1 MVAQGNALG
10 FGIDRCALQ
19 GRRNPLRPFR
29 AEQVPRTRSRGVAPG
44 WHAPRRWRL
53 NVAEFSIGENC
64 YGPIYET
71 GATHASRITLPV
83 SDAVHPEIIELAR
96 RIAAAH
102 GIEPAL
108 VCAVIEQE
116 SAWNPWAVRYE
127 PGFLSRYVA
136 PLYTAGKLSAT
147 EAYTRS
153 MSWGL
158 MQVMGQVAR
167 EFGFAGDSLPKLC
180 DPATGV
186 EVGCRVLAKRMA
198 RSHGDVPAALLA
210 WNGGADPNYPA
221 EVLARK
227 RNYSSKS
234 EQ

>member
-1 MVAQGNALG
+1 MPNPVA
-10 FGIDRCALQ
+10 
-19 GRRNPLRPFR
+19 
-29 AEQVPRTRSRGVAPG
+29 
-44 WHAPRRWRL
+44 
-53 NVAEFSIGENC
+53 
-64 YGPIYET
+64 
-71 GATHASRITLPV
+71 
-83 SDAVHPEIIELAR
+83 PEIIAPAR
-96 RIAAAH
+96 AIAAAH
-102 GIEPAL
+102 GLDPAL

-136 PLYTAGKLSAT
+136 PLYTAGKLRAT

-167 EFGFAGDSLPKLC
+167 EFGFAADSLPELC

-186 EVGCRVLAKRMA
+186 EFGCRVLAKRMA
-198 RSHGDVPAALLA
+198 RARGDVSAALLA
-210 WNGGADPNYPA
+210 WNGGGNPNYPT
-221 EVLARK
+221 EVLART

-234 EQ
+234 ER

>member
-1 MVAQGNALG
+1 M
-10 FGIDRCALQ
+10 
-19 GRRNPLRPFR
+19 
-29 AEQVPRTRSRGVAPG
+29 
-44 WHAPRRWRL
+44 
-53 NVAEFSIGENC
+53 
-64 YGPIYET
+64 
-71 GATHASRITLPV
+71 
-83 SDAVHPEIIELAR
+83 SDTVHPEVIELAR

-102 GIEPAL
+102 GLDPAL
-108 VCAVIEQE
+108 ACAVIEQE

-167 EFGFAGDSLPKLC
+167 EFGFPGKYLSELC
-180 DPATGV
+180 DPATGI
-186 EVGCRVLAKRMA
+186 EFGCRKLADCLA
-198 RSHGDVPAALLA
+198 RASRGRPGPRQEEPGDEIIHAALLA
-210 WNGGADPNYPA
+210 WNGGANPNYPA
-221 EVLARK
+221 EVLSRT

-234 EQ
+234 L

>member
-1 MVAQGNALG
+1 MP
-10 FGIDRCALQ
+10 DT
-19 GRRNPLRPFR
+19 
-29 AEQVPRTRSRGVAPG
+29 VPT
-44 WHAPRRWRL
+44 
-53 NVAEFSIGENC
+53 
-64 YGPIYET
+64 
-71 GATHASRITLPV
+71 
-83 SDAVHPEIIELAR
+83 EIILLAR
-96 RIAAAH
+96 RIACEY
-102 GIEPAL
+102 GLEPAL

-167 EFGFAGDSLPKLC
+167 ESGFNEPSLAKLC
-180 DPATGV
+180 DPATGI
-186 EVGCRVLAKRMA
+186 ELGCRILATRMA
-198 RSHGDVPAALLA
+198 RAKGDAPSALLA
-210 WNGGADPNYPA
+210 WNGGADLNYPA

-227 RNYSSKS
+227 RNYSSRPT
-234 EQ
+234 